1 MQQQL
6 VIFFLNMFNRGAR
19 NIEQTLTMKTVM
31 SQIAT
36 DLAGFKRLM
45 ALKNVHF

>member
-6 VIFFLNMFNRGAR
+6 VNFLNMFNRGAK
-19 NIEQTLTMKTVM
+19 NIEQTFIIRPGM

-36 DLAGFKRLM
+36 DLAGFRR
-45 ALKNVHF
+45 

>member
-1 MQQQL
+1 
-6 VIFFLNMFNRGAR
+6 
-19 NIEQTLTMKTVM
+19 MKTVM

-45 ALKNVHF
+45 ALKNVHFWNES